1 MQVVCNGDDIDQAI
15 RVLKQLVM
23 KDGTLTK
30 LRLRGQGW
38 KQSIRRKNKEEIA
51 RTSSKQFPIAIHSIV

>member
-38 KQSIRRKNKEEIA
+38 KPSVRRKNKEEIA
-51 RTSSKQFPIAIHSIV
+51 QTSSK